1 MTVKVVLVEAHTVTG
16 RLRAVFAGDP
26 DLQVAGEAA
35 SGIEAVPLCVRLQ
48 PHLVLIDAGP
58 PGVAGIQ
65 LTTEVLRVCPRA
77 KVVMMSAYDDEDS
90 MLAAIRAGVRG
101 FVWNKSPAEEVLQAV
116 RTVADGGTYLSPG
129 ASSRLVACVQRS
141 ERRGESVPD
150 IDRLSP
156 REMQVLRLVAAGKR
170 TKEVA
175 VELNLEHNT
184 VRSYRRTMMK
194 KLGVRNLAG
203 VIAAA
208 HAAGLVPAPH
218 RRLR

>member
-1 MTVKVVLVEAHTVTG
+1 MTVKVVLVEAQKVTG
-16 RLRAVFAGDP
+16 GLRAVFAGDP

-48 PHLVLIDAGP
+48 PNLVLIDACP
-58 PGVAGIQ
+58 PGAAGIE
-65 LTTEVLRVCPRA
+65 LTTELLRVCPRI
-77 KVVMMSAYDDEDS
+77 KVVMMSAYDEDS
-90 MLAAIRAGVRG
+90 MLAAIRAGIRG
-101 FVWNKSPAEEVLQAV
+101 FVWSKSPAEEVLQAV
-116 RTVADGGTYLSPG
+116 RTVANGGTYISPG

-141 ERRGESVPD
+141 EQREENVPD

-156 REMQVLRLVAAGKR
+156 REMQVLRLVASGKR

-194 KLGVRNLAG
+194 KLGVNNLAG
-203 VIAAA
+203 VMAAA

-218 RRLR
+218 RRMR